1 MMSKNQVR
9 LAVAATLALA
19 GGLAQAAT
27 LSVVAPGAT
36 VHSRQG
42 NIGNTAAV
50 ALNDVTVTLG
60 ADYTLNDSI
69 TLTLAGA
76 TLGTANPTFACADAV
91 GSPAVGPDAII
102 SYVTGT
108 GNTRVYRMTQKE
120 VSNTTGLVCTISGLT
135 VVGSSLVN
143 ATTVSLSYSALTAVS
158 NLPLDAA
165 GTNTVTVATTAD
177 QFTST
182 VNTALNGIVDV
193 NNGRKIFTV
202 DDDGAV
208 AGTQDN
214 LVVTLANNTTLEQA
228 ATLNSVAILINGDF
242 TFTDLDSDGCGDDAL
257 TGTLTAST
265 GTIAVAANCQS
276 ATVTN
281 AAAAAF
287 TIQATG
293 ATTGKVLT
301 APQTF
306 AGTSTFSF
314 DPVIANQTPD
324 LTDSDS
330 LAYGAWTLN
339 GFSAFVPYMPYGT
352 NISQIIYLTNKST
365 QAGAI
370 SVTAFNEAGATCTF
384 SAGNVG
390 AGRTLQIAGAVKTGL
405 EGCAGFL
412 TGGTTGRV
420 AMTITANIPGSLAE
434 VYSAYNVGGTDRGT
448 VVNSTNGRIT
458 VSGTSTTGSGL

>member
-27 LSVVAPGAT
+27 LSAT
-36 VHSRQG
+36 ATTHSRQG

-50 ALNDVTVTLG
+50 AMPDVTVTLG

-69 TLTLAGA
+69 TLSLTGA
-76 TLGTANPTFACADAV
+76 TLATANPTFTCEDAA
-91 GSPAVGPDAII
+91 GSPAAGPDAII

-108 GNTRVYRMTQKE
+108 GNTRVYRVTQKE
-120 VSNTTGLVCTISGLT
+120 VSNTTGLNCTISGIS
-135 VVGSSLVN
+135 VVGSSLAS
-143 ATTVSLSYSALTAVS
+143 ATTVTLGYSAATAVS

-165 GTNTVTVATTAD
+165 GTNTVTLATTVD

-182 VNTALNGIVDV
+182 VTTALNGVVDV
-193 NNGRKIFTV
+193 NNARAVFTT
-202 DDDGAV
+202 DDDGV
-208 AGTQDN
+208 TAGTQDN
-214 LVVTLANNTTLEQA
+214 LVVTLVNNTAGVLQA
-228 ATLNSVAILINGDF
+228 ATLNSVSILINGDF
-242 TFTDLDSDGCGDDAL
+242 TFTDLDADGCGDDSLAN
-257 TGTLTAST
+257 TLTTSS

-276 ATVTN
+276 ATVTHTG
-281 AAAAAF
+281 AAAF
-287 TIQATG
+287 TIKATG
-293 ATTGKVLT
+293 ATGGKVLT

-306 AGTSTFSF
+306 AGASTFAF
-314 DPVIANQTPD
+314 DPVVAVTPD
-324 LTDSDS
+324 LTESDT

-365 QAGAI
+365 QSGAI

-384 SAGNVG
+384 AAGNVG
-390 AGRTLQIAGAVKTGL
+390 AGRTLQVAGAIKTGL

-412 TGGTTGRV
+412 TNGAGRV

-458 VSGTSTTGSGL
+458 VGGASTVGTGL